1 MRRYGAPS
9 KRQGKEN
16 AKAEDDLQLVTVATV
31 KQEIS
36 ADTIPGATWKSRV
49 SSQLGI
55 DADTSKWIW
64 FLIIV
69 RYWLVNWFASINVKF
84 YPEDFTSPW
93 SAWLMTNRETA
104 ISEISAELEWQI
116 GICLPIKL
124 TYVLKWIIIYFL
136 ESDILILLQMRI
148 TRVTKQQR
156 QHQSSTS
163 NVACG
168 VYRRACMAVWS
179 CVCACHF
186 ICCNLALHYH
196 PNN

>member
-36 ADTIPGATWKSRV
+36 ADTIPSATWKSRV

-124 TYVLKWIIIYFL
+124 TYVLKWIIHFL

-168 VYRRACMAVWS
+168 VYRRAV
-179 CVCACHF
+179 
-186 ICCNLALHYH
+186 LAL
-196 PNN
+196 PWGPVCVPVILFAAI